1 MKCKDCNQ
9 QICVHRTTDAEKDCV
24 YQANG
29 QSYSAKA
36 QWISDTA
43 IKLIASIPYEWVTDG
58 LGKTEPRHLY
68 AVRIAKEMAD
78 TIFGP
83 L

>member
-9 QICVHRTTDAEKDCV
+9 WGCVYRTTDAEKDCA

-43 IKLIASIPYEWVTDG
+43 VKLMTSIPYEWVTNG
-58 LGKTEPRHLY
+58 LGKAEPRHLY
-68 AVRIAKEMAD
+68 AARIASEMAD
-78 TIFGP
+78 AIFG
-83 L
+83 

>member
-9 QICVHRTTDAEKDCV
+9 NCPYRTSDAEKDCV
-24 YQANG
+24 YQTS
-29 QSYSAKA
+29 QLLSAKA

-43 IKLIASIPYEWVTDG
+43 VKLIASIPYEWVTDG

-68 AVRIAKEMAD
+68 AARMAKEMAD
-78 TIFGP
+78 AIFG
-83 L
+83 

>member
-9 QICVHRTTDAEKDCV
+9 WICVHRTTDAEKDCV

-29 QSYSAKA
+29 QPYSAKA

-43 IKLIASIPYEWVTDG
+43 VKLIASIPYEWVTNG
-58 LGKTEPRHLY
+58 LGKAEPRHLY
-68 AVRIAKEMAD
+68 AARIASEMAD
-78 TIFGP
+78 AIFG
-83 L
+83 